1 MPSLAPLSA
10 DQLKVFLAVVEQ
22 GSFSAAARQLRRA
35 QSAVSYAISSLEDQ
49 LQLQL
54 FDRSGQRPVLT
65 GAGAA
70 LLGDA
75 RRVAEDIDRL
85 QAHALGL
92 TRGVEAEVAIV
103 VDAYYPIADLV
114 GVLRAFGEVHPQVGL
129 RLHVEP
135 FGPALSL
142 LLDGTCVLGIVAD
155 VPAIP
160 ADFERHPVGKH
171 VEILP
176 VAAPGHPLATEAAPL
191 GRDLLREH
199 VQLVLTDKSGFTR
212 GRDYRVLSSRT
223 WRLADLGAK
232 HAMLLAGLG
241 WGYMPAHLVA
251 GDLAAGRLVELTLAA
266 GLDGARVSLPMIV
279 LHRRSV
285 VLGTA
290 GRWLLEGIAA

>member
-1 MPSLAPLSA
+1 MPSFAPLSA
-10 DQLKVFLAVVEQ
+10 DQLRVFLAVVEQ
-22 GSFSAAARQLRRA
+22 GSFSVAARQLRRA

-92 TRGVEAEVAIV
+92 TRGTEAEIAIV
-103 VDAYYPIADLV
+103 VDAYYPIAELI
-114 GVLRAFGEVHPQVGL
+114 GVLHAFSEAHPLVGL

-135 FGPALSL
+135 FGPALSM

-160 ADFERHPVGKH
+160 ADVERHPVGKT
-171 VEILP
+171 VEIVP
-176 VAAPGHPLATEAAPL
+176 VTAPTHPLAAEPAPL

-212 GRDYRVLSSRT
+212 GRDYRVLSVRT

-241 WGYMPAHLVA
+241 WGYMPTHSVA
-251 GDLAAGRLVELTLAA
+251 ADLAAGRLVELTLAA
-266 GLDGARVSLPMIV
+266 GLDGARASLPMVI
-279 LHRRSV
+279 LHRRSI
-285 VLGTA
+285 VLGPA
-290 GRWLLEGIAA
+290 SRWLLERIAA